1 MTTSGVGSRLGSLTD
16 HTNKCLVAIGRK
28 NSLAYIIESYPP
40 EVVFV
45 VTLGHF
51 GEHVREFLQISYP
64 ERLFQFVDVSNFKG
78 PGSSLA
84 FSMLAAKNHLQQ
96 PFIFHASDT
105 IIYSEVIPPPTHNW
119 IFGNRNVGADNYAT
133 FDVEDRQVV
142 SIHEKGMTEFDFIH
156 VGLVGVFNF
165 LEFWSNLE
173 EILEDNIISNP
184 TDVNVIRSL
193 IKKGIEFN
201 SIETKN
207 WLDIGNSS
215 ALVKARESLGES
227 FITLPKVDESIVF
240 IGNSVVKFF
249 ADPKIN
255 QNRIKRA
262 QFLGGLVPNIEDS
275 KKHFFKYEY
284 VQGEVLS
291 KVDNAR
297 LISKLLDWAQ
307 EMLWIPK
314 EEFCLP
320 EFQKKCEDF
329 YLKKTINRLTLFF
342 SSRGISDKATIINGY
357 EIPPTLELLNKTRDH
372 LLQNVVETG
381 FHGDFILDNI
391 IFQYNDFKLIDWR
404 QDFSGDLEFGDKY
417 YDLAKLNHS
426 LFVNHDIVNS
436 KLFEISSNNREVVCT
451 ILRKDTHVEM
461 QTLLRK
467 FISEQNLS
475 KQKVDI
481 LTAIIWL
488 NMSPLHHHPFD
499 LFLYNYGKLH
509 LWKALNSEV

>member
-1 MTTSGVGSRLGSLTD
+1 VTTSGVGSRLGSLTD
-16 HTNKCLVAIGRK
+16 HTNKCLVSIGRK

-64 ERLFQFVDVSNFKG
+64 ERFFEFVEVNNFKG

-84 FSMLAAKNHLQQ
+84 FSMLAAKTYLQE

-105 IIYSEVIPPPTHNW
+105 IVHSEDIPTPTYNW
-119 IFGNRNVGADNYAT
+119 IFGNKSVDADNYAT
-133 FDVEDRQVV
+133 FDVEELQVL

-156 VGLVGVFNF
+156 IGLVGIFNF
-165 LEFWSNLE
+165 VEFWSSLE
-173 EILEDNIISNP
+173 EVYKDSSISNP

-193 IKKGIEFN
+193 IKKGIKFN

-207 WLDIGNSS
+207 WVDIGNSS
-215 ALVKARESLGES
+215 ALLKAKEKLDKS

-255 QNRIKRA
+255 ENRINRA
-262 QFLGGLVPNIEDS
+262 QVLSGLVPDLEDS
-275 KKHFFKYEY
+275 SKHFFKYKY
-284 VQGEVLS
+284 IQGEVLS
-291 KVDNAR
+291 KVGNAH

-307 EMLWIPK
+307 EKLWTPK
-314 EEFCLP
+314 KKFDILD
-320 EFQKKCEDF
+320 FQKKCEEF
-329 YLKKTINRLTLFF
+329 YLEKTIRRLTLLI
-342 SSRGISDKATIINGY
+342 SSRGVTDKATIINGY
-357 EIPPTLELLNKTRDH
+357 EIPPAFELINEARNH
-372 LLQNVVETG
+372 LLQNIVETG

-391 IFQYNDFKLIDWR
+391 IFQDNAFKLIDWR

-426 LFVNHDIVNS
+426 LFINHDIVNS
-436 KLFEISSNNREVVCT
+436 KLFEISTNKHEVICT

-461 QTLLRK
+461 QTLLGK
-467 FISEQNLS
+467 FILEQSLS

-499 LFLYNYGKLH
+499 LFLYNYGKLN
-509 LWKALNSEV
+509 LWKALNSEQ